1 MKLTISG
8 KLQLSFL
15 SLAVLFIVS
24 AFFTFRSVSTVET
37 QTRSLLDRDLPTVD
51 AGRTLQQSIH
61 ATVSS
66 LRAYML
72 LGGEE
77 SLQQT
82 QQGNLTQAIDHV
94 EILLISLEELV
105 DEQSY
110 QEIVAK
116 WGAVSQSLSAISE
129 MSHSEENLPAH
140 ALFINEAAP
149 IAEVALDQLQGLI
162 NDEAGNAEGGERK
175 RLFRL
180 YADSYTSLANAL
192 SSMRDFLLYGK
203 QEHLDKYQDFL
214 KSHAKSVAE
223 IDSKVELLS
232 SSDQGLW
239 SLFKDMQQLYFPLAD
254 QVVALRKAPDWNLA
268 NQKMANELV
277 PAVQSLDSSLETV
290 INKQQALA
298 DRSGEGIF
306 QSVST
311 VLQLLIASIAVVVV
325 VSVSTAHFMGK
336 SIGRR
341 VSVISKRAESIA
353 DGDVSQSPLSVEG
366 SDELASLTQSINKMN
381 DELANIVKGVTSKAN
396 TVSGSMSELLNANA
410 KTVTQVDSQK
420 ATMDLVGQQ
429 VGEVSQSA
437 TNTAHQAEES
447 ASTLAESKVQIEAGS
462 KALDLN
468 KTTIGT
474 LHATIGKASVQVDAL
489 SKESEAIGRVTE
501 VIEGLAEQTNLLALN
516 AAIEAARAGEYGRGF
531 AVVADEVRMLA
542 TRTTESTTEINNIV
556 NAIQTSTRAVV
567 SEIEKSKTLAE
578 EGANHTEEAYGTLS
592 STTHQIEA
600 LNQQMQDLLSSAQQ
614 QSHAT
619 AEIQSLMGQ
628 VIASVE
634 GVAEISNSS
643 AQISSQVRG
652 QVEELNGEMAQF
664 KTNQT

>member
-24 AFFTFRSVSTVET
+24 AFFIFRSVNTVET
-37 QTRSLLDRDLPTVD
+37 QTTSLLDRDLPTVD
-51 AGRTLQQSIH
+51 AGRTLQQSVH

-77 SLQQT
+77 SLRQAQQDD
-82 QQGNLTQAIDHV
+82 LTNAVDRV
-94 EILLISLEELV
+94 EILLLSLEELI

-110 QEIVAK
+110 QELLTK
-116 WGAVSQSLSAISE
+116 WGAVTSSLSEISE
-129 MSHSEENLPAH
+129 LSHSDENLPAH

-162 NDEAGNAEGGERK
+162 NDEAGNSEGGERK

-203 QEHLDKYQDFL
+203 QEHLDKYNDFL
-214 KSHAKSVAE
+214 KAHAKPVAE

-239 SLFKDMQQLYFPLAD
+239 SLFKEMQQLYFPLAE
-254 QVVALRKAPDWNLA
+254 QVIALRKAPDWNLS

-277 PAVQSLDSSLETV
+277 PAVESLNASLES
-290 INKQQALA
+290 IISKQQAQA
-298 DRSGEGIF
+298 DNSGQGIF
-306 QSVST
+306 QSVAN
-311 VLQLLIASIAVVVV
+311 VLQLLIASIAIVVVV
-325 VSVSTAHFMGK
+325 AVSTAHFMGK

-353 DGDVSQSPLSVEG
+353 DGDVSQPALNVEG

-381 DELANIVKGVTSKAN
+381 DELANIVKGVTTKAN
-396 TVSGSMSELLNANA
+396 TVSESMSELLNANA
-410 KTVTQVDSQK
+410 RTVTQVDSQK
-420 ATMDLVGQQ
+420 TTMDLVGQQ
-429 VGEVSQSA
+429 VSDVSQSA
-437 TNTAHQAEES
+437 TDTAHQAEQS
-447 ASTLAESKVQIEAGS
+447 VSNLAESKAQIEAGS
-462 KALDLN
+462 LALDLN
-468 KTTIGT
+468 KTTIGS
-474 LHATIGKASVQVDAL
+474 LHSTIGKASVQVDAL

-556 NAIQTSTRAVV
+556 NAIQASTKAVV
-567 SEIEKSKTLAE
+567 NEIEKSKALAE
-578 EGANHTEEAYGTLS
+578 EGAEHTEKAHGTLS
-592 STTHQIEA
+592 STTQQIEA

-614 QSHAT
+614 QSYAT
-619 AEIQSLMGQ
+619 DEIQSLMGQ
-628 VIASVE
+628 VISSVE

-664 KTNQT
+664 KTS

>member
-37 QTRSLLDRDLPTVD
+37 QTTSLLDRDLPTVD

-82 QQGNLTQAIDHV
+82 QQDNLTQAIDRV

-116 WGAVSQSLSAISE
+116 WAAVSQSLSDISE

-162 NDEAGNAEGGERK
+162 NDEAGNTEGGERK

-223 IDSKVELLS
+223 IDSKVALLS

-239 SLFKDMQQLYFPLAD
+239 SLFKEMQQLYFPLAD
-254 QVVALRKAPDWNLA
+254 QVVAQRKAPDWNLA

-277 PAVQSLDSSLETV
+277 PAVESLDSSLEMV

-353 DGDVSQSPLSVEG
+353 DGDVSQSPLAVEG
-366 SDELASLTQSINKMN
+366 SDELASLTHSINKMN
-381 DELANIVKGVTSKAN
+381 DELENIVKGVTSKAN

-410 KTVTQVDSQK
+410 QTVTQVDSQK

-437 TNTAHQAEES
+437 TDTAHQAEQS
-447 ASTLAESKVQIEAGS
+447 AATLAESKVQIEAGS

-474 LHATIGKASVQVDAL
+474 LHDTIGKASIQVDAL

-556 NAIQTSTRAVV
+556 NAIQTSTQAVV

-578 EGANHTEEAYGTLS
+578 EGATHTEEAYGTLS

-664 KTNQT
+664 KTN

>member
-24 AFFTFRSVSTVET
+24 AFFTYRSISTVET
-37 QTRSLLDRDLPTVD
+37 QTASLLDRDLPTVD
-51 AGRTLQQSIH
+51 AGRTLQQSVQ

-82 QQGNLTQAIDHV
+82 QQDNLTQAIDRV

-105 DEQSY
+105 VEQNY

-116 WGAVSQSLSAISE
+116 WGVVSQSLSEISE

-140 ALFINEAAP
+140 SLFINEAAP
-149 IAEVALDQLQGLI
+149 IAEVALDQIQGLI
-162 NDEAGNAEGGERK
+162 NDEASNTEGGERK

-180 YADSYTSLANAL
+180 YADSYTSFANAL

-214 KSHAKSVAE
+214 KAHAKPVAE
-223 IDSKVELLS
+223 IDSKIELLS

-239 SLFKDMQQLYFPLAD
+239 SLFKEMQQLYFPLAE
-254 QVVALRKAPDWNLA
+254 QVVELRRSADWNIA

-277 PAVQSLDSSLETV
+277 PAVADLNQSLEAV
-290 INKQQALA
+290 ISKQQANA
-298 DRSGEGIF
+298 DRSGQGIF
-306 QSVST
+306 TSVKNVIT
-311 VLQLLIASIAVVVV
+311 LLVGSIAVVVV
-325 VSVSTAHFMGK
+325 IAVSTAHLMGK

-341 VSVISKRAESIA
+341 VATISKRAESIA
-353 DGDVSQSPLSVEG
+353 DGDVSQPRLPVEG

-381 DELANIVKGVTSKAN
+381 DELASIVKGVTSKAN
-396 TVSGSMSELLNANA
+396 NVSDSMSELLNANA
-410 KTVTQVDSQK
+410 QTVTQVESQK
-420 ATMDLVGQQ
+420 TTMELVGQQ
-429 VGEVSQSA
+429 VNDVSQSA
-437 TNTAHQAEES
+437 NETAHQAEQS
-447 ASTLAESKVQIEAGS
+447 ASYLKESKHQIELGS
-462 KALDLN
+462 QALDQN
-468 KTTIGT
+468 KTTVGL
-474 LHATIGKASVQVDAL
+474 LHNTIENASVQVDTL

-556 NAIQTSTRAVV
+556 NAIQSSTKAVV
-567 SEIEKSKTLAE
+567 QEIDKSKALAE
-578 EGANHTEEAYGTLS
+578 EGADHTEKAYGTLS
-592 STTHQIEA
+592 STTEQIEV
-600 LNQQMQDLLSSAQQ
+600 LNQKMHDLLASAQHQSSATD
-614 QSHAT
+614 AI
-619 AEIQSLMGQ
+619 ESLMGQ
-628 VIASVE
+628 VIESVD

-652 QVEELNGEMAQF
+652 QVEELNAEMAQF
-664 KTNQT
+664 KTDQS

>member
-24 AFFTFRSVSTVET
+24 AFFIFRSVNTVET
-37 QTRSLLDRDLPTVD
+37 QTTSLLDRDLPTVD
-51 AGRTLQQSIH
+51 AGRTLQQSVH

-77 SLQQT
+77 SLRQAQQDD
-82 QQGNLTQAIDHV
+82 LTNAVDRV
-94 EILLISLEELV
+94 EILLLSLEELI

-110 QEIVAK
+110 QELLTK
-116 WGAVSQSLSAISE
+116 WGTVASSLSEISE
-129 MSHSEENLPAH
+129 LSHSDENLPAH

-162 NDEAGNAEGGERK
+162 NDEAGNSEGGERK

-203 QEHLDKYQDFL
+203 QEHLDKYNDFL
-214 KSHAKSVAE
+214 KAHAKPVAE
-223 IDSKVELLS
+223 IDSKIELLS

-239 SLFKDMQQLYFPLAD
+239 SLFKEMQQLYFPLAE
-254 QVVALRKAPDWNLA
+254 QVIALRKAPDWNLS
-268 NQKMANELV
+268 NQKMANEVV
-277 PAVQSLDSSLETV
+277 PAVESLNASLES
-290 INKQQALA
+290 IISKQQTQA
-298 DRSGEGIF
+298 DNSGQGIF
-306 QSVST
+306 QSVAN
-311 VLQLLIASIAVVVV
+311 VLQLLIASIAIVVVV
-325 VSVSTAHFMGK
+325 AVSTAHFMGK

-353 DGDVSQSPLSVEG
+353 DGDVSQPALIVEG

-381 DELANIVKGVTSKAN
+381 DELANIVKGVTTKAY
-396 TVSGSMSELLNANA
+396 TVSESMSELLNANA
-410 KTVTQVDSQK
+410 RTVTQVDSQK
-420 ATMDLVGQQ
+420 TTMDLVGQQ
-429 VGEVSQSA
+429 VSDVSQSA
-437 TNTAHQAEES
+437 TDTAHQAEQS
-447 ASTLAESKVQIEAGS
+447 VSNLAESKAQIEAGS
-462 KALDLN
+462 LALDLN
-468 KTTIGT
+468 KTTIGS
-474 LHATIGKASVQVDAL
+474 LHSTIGKASVQVDAL

-556 NAIQTSTRAVV
+556 NAIQASTKAVV
-567 SEIEKSKTLAE
+567 NEIEKSKALAQ
-578 EGANHTEEAYGTLS
+578 EGAEHTEKAHGTLS
-592 STTHQIEA
+592 STTQQIEA

-614 QSHAT
+614 QSYAT
-619 AEIQSLMGQ
+619 DEIQSLMGQ
-628 VIASVE
+628 VISSVE

-664 KTNQT
+664 KTS